1 MRDWSLLKRRLS
13 ELRLRPYLRLVANL
27 LIEGRT
33 TREIATM
40 IGCPQQEVKLKVAA
54 IFYHLSRLP
63 PDASES
69 EILVRPSPGPL
80 KPGHALRLSPAES
93 GGCSYAR
100 AVRWTRGDAAAEL
113 RRCASMSRVP

>member
-27 LIEGRT
+27 LLEGRT
-33 TREIATM
+33 TREIAAV
-40 IGCPQQEVKLKVAA
+40 IGCTQQEVKLKVAA
-54 IFYHLSRLP
+54 ISYHLGRLP

-69 EILVRPSPGPL
+69 AEIPVRPSPAPL

-93 GGCSYAR
+93 GRQSPR
-100 AVRWTRGDAAAEL
+100 
-113 RRCASMSRVP
+113 SS

>member
-40 IGCPQQEVKLKVAA
+40 IGCTQQEVKLKVAA
-54 IFYHLSRLP
+54 ILYHLSRLP

-69 EILVRPSPGPL
+69 AEIPERPSPAPL
-80 KPGHALRLSPAES
+80 KPGRHSRLRSAIVRVWCFETFAALANGEQD
-93 GGCSYAR
+93 AR
-100 AVRWTRGDAAAEL
+100 RDSVFDL
-113 RRCASMSRVP
+113 